1 MRIIFHLQSPL
12 KYQDL
17 EHFQTFQKLPLK
29 KNKLLTAD
37 IHNGMAKHSVIL
49 KLHLHNEFPNLP
61 NYMPQ
66 KEKNKSWLKDTARLY
81 WFI

>member
-17 EHFQTFQKLPLK
+17 EKLPNFSETPIK

-37 IHNGMAKHSVIL
+37 IHNGMAKRSVIL
-49 KLHLHNEFPNLP
+49 KLHLHNEFPNLT
-61 NYMPQ
+61 NYIPQ
-66 KEKNKSWLKDTARLY
+66 KEKNKSWLKDSARLY